1 MVIATFGRF
10 HGGVVSEG
18 GCPMKI
24 EKIRIQNLR
33 AFEDEE
39 VTLDEYT
46 ALVGSNGAGKS
57 TVLCA
62 LNIFFREVDNASTNM
77 SELDAQDFHLHDT
90 EKPIIITV
98 TFKDLSETAQE
109 RFAGYARQ
117 GRLTISAEANFDPAT
132 GHAAVQQFGQRLGI
146 LAFKAFF
153 GAEKAGEK
161 VEVLRERYA
170 NARAAHPELPDER
183 TKDAMR
189 NALRAYED
197 AHPEA
202 CVLIPSNDQFYGFSK
217 GANRL
222 AEQVQWVYVPAVKDA
237 TKEQLEARNTA
248 LGRLLARKVRGA
260 VKFDEELAKL
270 KQDALAQYQ
279 ALLDGRQAT
288 LEHLSKALQARLG
301 EWAHPETTVSLTWD
315 QDAGKAVSVEEPFA
329 RMVAGEGDFRGEL
342 ARFGHGL
349 QRSYLLALLQ
359 ELASADEQDAPT
371 LILGIEEPE
380 LYQHPPQARHLSGVL
395 QKLSEANA
403 QVIVSTH
410 SPHFVTGA
418 GFEAVRMVRR
428 IPEERKSVVRQASIQ
443 QVGDDYAAATGAV
456 VAPLDQTLAR
466 LNQALQPSLNEMFFT
481 PRLILVEGLEDLA
494 YLTSWMLL
502 TDRVAEFRRRG
513 CHIVPANGKSELIRP
528 LIVARR
534 LCIPTYTIFDADG
547 DQTDPSKRAR
557 HLKDNSALLAVL
569 GGDPT
574 EPFPTAVVAD
584 ANYTIWPTNL
594 GGALQADVGKD
605 RWEVLHA
612 KASDRFGY
620 PSGFGKNMMHI
631 GTKLAIAREAGDE
644 FPTLELICD
653 RLIAFG

>member
-1 MVIATFGRF
+1 
-10 HGGVVSEG
+10 
-18 GCPMKI
+18 MKI
-24 EKIRIQNLR
+24 EKIRIKNLR

-39 VTLDEYT
+39 VGFDDYT
-46 ALVGSNGAGKS
+46 ALVGANGAGKS

-62 LNIFFREVDNASTNM
+62 LNVFFREVENASTNM
-77 SELDAQDFHLHDT
+77 SELDAQDFHLQNTD
-90 EKPIIITV
+90 EPVVITV
-98 TFKDLSETAQE
+98 TFKDLSDAAQE
-109 RFAGYARQ
+109 SFAGYARQ
-117 GRLTISAEANFDPAT
+117 GKLTISAEATFDPTT
-132 GHAAVQQFGQRLGI
+132 GRAVVEQFGQRLGI

-153 GAEKAGEK
+153 GAEKANEK
-161 VEVLRERYA
+161 VEVLRDRYA
-170 NARAAHPELPDER
+170 KARAVHSGLPDEK

-197 AHPEA
+197 AHPED
-202 CVLIPSNDQFYGFSK
+202 CVLIPSNDQFYGFSR

-279 ALLDGRQAT
+279 ALLDGRQST
-288 LEHLSKALQARLG
+288 LEELSQALQARLG

-315 QDAGKAVSVEEPFA
+315 QDAKKAVSVEEPFA
-329 RMVAGEGDFRGEL
+329 RMVAGEGDFQGEL

-359 ELASADEQDAPT
+359 ELAAADEPDAPT

-395 QKLSEANA
+395 QKLSEGNA
-403 QVIVSTH
+403 QVMDSTH

-428 IPEERKSVVRQASIQ
+428 IPDERKSVVRQASIQ
-443 QVGDDYAAATGAV
+443 QVGDDYAAATGAAV
-456 VAPLDQTLAR
+456 VPLDQTIAR

-494 YLTSWMLL
+494 YLTSWVLL
-502 TDRVAEFRRRG
+502 TDRSAEFRRRG
-513 CHIVPANGKSELIRP
+513 CHIVPASGKSELIRP

-534 LCIPTYTIFDADG
+534 LGIPTYTIFDADG
-547 DQTDPSKRAR
+547 DQTAPSKQVK
-557 HLKDNSALLAVL
+557 HLNDNRALLGLL

-574 EPFPTAVVAD
+574 EPFPTAVVAH
-584 ANYTIWPTNL
+584 ANYTVWPTNL
-594 GGALQADVGKD
+594 GDALQADVGKD
-605 RWEVLHA
+605 RWEALHA
-612 KASDRFGY
+612 EASDRFGY
-620 PSGFGKNMMHI
+620 PGTFGKNVMHI
-631 GTKLAIAREAGDE
+631 GTKLAIAREAGDA
-644 FPTLELICD
+644 FPTLEGICD
-653 RLIAFG
+653 RLLAFD

>member
-1 MVIATFGRF
+1 
-10 HGGVVSEG
+10 
-18 GCPMKI
+18 MKI

-39 VTLDEYT
+39 VILGEYT
-46 ALVGSNGAGKS
+46 ALVGANGAGKS

-62 LNIFFREVDNASTNM
+62 LNIFFREVENASTNM
-77 SELDAQDFHLHDT
+77 SELDAQDFHLQNTDQ
-90 EKPIIITV
+90 PIVITV
-98 TFKDLSETAQE
+98 TFTDLSEAAQE

-117 GRLTISAEANFDPAT
+117 GKLTISAEATFDPTT
-132 GHAAVQQFGQRLGI
+132 GRAAVEQFGQRLGI
-146 LAFKAFF
+146 QIFKAFF

-170 NARAAHPELPDER
+170 NARAVHPGLPDER

-189 NALRAYED
+189 TALRAYED

-222 AEQVQWVYVPAVKDA
+222 AEHVQWVYVPAVKDA

-248 LGRLLARKVRGA
+248 FGRLLARKVRGA

-288 LEHLSKALQARLG
+288 LEELSKALQARLG

-315 QDAGKAVSVEEPFA
+315 QDAKKAVSVEEPFA
-329 RMVAGEGDFRGEL
+329 RMVAGEGDFQGEL

-380 LYQHPPQARHLSGVL
+380 LYQHPPQARHLSSVL
-395 QKLSEANA
+395 QGLSQGNA

-410 SPHFVTGA
+410 SPHFITGA

-443 QVGDDYAAATGAV
+443 QVGEDVATATGAP

-494 YLTSWMLL
+494 YLMSWILL
-502 TDRVAEFRRRG
+502 TNRITEFRRRG

-534 LCIPTYTIFDADG
+534 LGIPTYTIFDADS
-547 DQTDPSKRAR
+547 DQTDPSRLAK
-557 HLKDNSALLAVL
+557 HLNDNTALLGLL
-569 GGDPT
+569 GADPT
-574 EPFPTAVVAD
+574 KPFPTAIIAHPS
-584 ANYTIWPTNL
+584 YTVWPTNL
-594 GGALQADVGKD
+594 GDALQADVGKD
-605 RWEVLHA
+605 RWEALHGE
-612 KASDRFGY
+612 ASDRFGY
-620 PSGFGKNMMHI
+620 PGGFGKNMMHI
-631 GTKLAIAREAGDE
+631 GTKLAIAREAGDA
-644 FPTLELICD
+644 FPTLDGICD
-653 RLIAFG
+653 RLCAF